1 VLADSGKRRVPA
13 QKQKGWEDW
22 WVQYGYA
29 NADTVAKKKPVFN
42 QVSGFY
48 RADIVVLVA
57 VRTPTEYCCVVLPV
71 AEAEKAAQI
80 NLDRDY
86 RTTTLKGTSR
96 QPYMIQVW
104 LDRIPKFKNPARS
117 PLWLKS

>member
-1 VLADSGKRRVPA
+1 MPTPI
-13 QKQKGWEDW
+13 
-22 WVQYGYA
+22 
-29 NADTVAKKKPVFN
+29 TVAKKKPVFN

-48 RADIVVLVA
+48 RAEIVVLVA

-80 NLDRDY
+80 NLERDY

-96 QPYMIQVW
+96 QPHIIQVW
-104 LDRIPKFKNPARS
+104 LDRIPKFKDPARS
-117 PLWLKS
+117 PLLAQELKILSAYRDKWNL